1 MPRRTARPRARAPG
15 PGGLPA
21 RPLPRPPCRLRAR
34 PRPGQLRGAVPWPG
48 QVPAPAP
55 AIVYA
60 EPVPAEVVDATG
72 ATVAVDGR
80 GLLGSLPS
88 RVRVQGRDW
97 STITAWA
104 GPWLVDE
111 RWWDPAAH
119 RRLVRL
125 QATTDQ
131 GAAYLLRLTG
141 GRWWV
146 EAIYD

>member
-1 MPRRTARPRARAPG
+1 
-15 PGGLPA
+15 
-21 RPLPRPPCRLRAR
+21 
-34 PRPGQLRGAVPWPG
+34 VPWPG

-55 AIVYA
+55 AVVYA
-60 EPVPAEVVDATG
+60 EPLQAEVVDAAG
-72 ATVAVDGR
+72 ASVAVDGR

-88 RVRVQGRDW
+88 RVRVRGRAW
-97 STITAWA
+97 SAITAWA

-119 RRLVRL
+119 RRLIRL

-131 GAAYLLRLTG
+131 GAAYLLRLAG
-141 GRWWV
+141 GHWWV

>member
-1 MPRRTARPRARAPG
+1 VASGQGPAAVPRAE
-15 PGGLPA
+15 
-21 RPLPRPPCRLRAR
+21 
-34 PRPGQLRGAVPWPG
+34 PWPG

-55 AIVYA
+55 AVVYA
-60 EPVPAEVVDATG
+60 EPLPVEVVDAAG
-72 ATVAVDGR
+72 ASVAVDGR

-88 RVRVQGRDW
+88 RVRVHGRPW
-97 STITAWA
+97 SAITAWA

-131 GAAYLLRLTG
+131 GTAYLLRLAG
-141 GRWWV
+141 GHWWV